1 MPNLRRTL
9 SRAITRGIAEV
20 SALTRA
26 AAAPRAGLR
35 VLMYHSVGSSATG
48 DTQGLYG
55 IAPELFARHMAA
67 LAALAR
73 EQTLQVVAL
82 GDCLAANAAT
92 RVAVTF
98 DDGYR
103 DNLHCAAPVLT
114 QHAIPFTVFV
124 CSGFLDGTP
133 DNCLSVAELR
143 ELGALP
149 GVTIGAH
156 GATHTPLTQLD
167 DTTLRNELVASK
179 ARLEDIIGRA
189 VTALSYPHGAVDRRV
204 RDAAATAGYTL
215 GASSRF
221 DINAAGR
228 DPLLLCRT
236 DIHGGDSVRVF
247 RQKLHGDWDWYRW
260 RNADPACA

>member
-1 MPNLRRTL
+1 MPNLRRIL
-9 SRAITRGIAEV
+9 SRAVARGIAEGN
-20 SALTRA
+20 ALARA
-26 AAAPRAGLR
+26 FAAPRTGLR
-35 VLMYHSVGSSATG
+35 VLMYHSVGSAATG

-73 EQTLQVVAL
+73 QQTLQIVAL
-82 GDCLAANAAT
+82 GEGLSATAAT

-103 DNLHCAAPVLT
+103 DNLHCAAPILA

-133 DNCLSVAELR
+133 DNCLSTAELR

-167 DTTLRNELVASK
+167 DPALRHELAASK
-179 ARLEDIIGRA
+179 ARLEDILGRA
-189 VTALSYPHGAVDRRV
+189 VTALSYPHGAVNRRV
-204 RDAAATAGYTL
+204 RDAAAAAGYTL

-236 DIHGGDSVRVF
+236 DIHGGDSLRVF
-247 RQKLHGDWDWYRW
+247 KQKLHGDWDWYRS
-260 RNADPACA
+260 RNPDPACE